1 MCRLHVGLG
10 VFYCCYSLC
19 GVSLPMVASYLG
31 RRYIAL
37 SHSLSLLETTNVKMS
52 RVKLSTLQ
60 SAAVQGQSMRARTPR
75 PLHSHSSGWW
85 VVVAGLACSA
95 PPRHHQ
101 QPIRN
106 FLVFVPCNLDW
117 RP

>member
-1 MCRLHVGLG
+1 MCCLHVGLG

-19 GVSLPMVASYLG
+19 RVSLPMVASYLG

-52 RVKLSTLQ
+52 GAKLSTLQ
-60 SAAVQGQSMRARTPR
+60 SAAVQGQSMRARTPGR
-75 PLHSHSSGWW
+75 STESPHHSSGWW
-85 VVVAGLACSA
+85 WVPHCA
-95 PPRHHQ
+95 PHHHQ

-106 FLVFVPCNLDW
+106 FLVFVLL
-117 RP
+117 